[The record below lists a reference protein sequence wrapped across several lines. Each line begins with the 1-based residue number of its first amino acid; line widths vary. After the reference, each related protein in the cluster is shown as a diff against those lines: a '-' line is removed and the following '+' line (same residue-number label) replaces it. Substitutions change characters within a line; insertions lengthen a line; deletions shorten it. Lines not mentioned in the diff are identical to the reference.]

1 MNHPKTSKDIP
12 MRFHSQLSLRS
23 GSTRALVTAAL
34 LTGLLTALPVRAAT
48 PIEQGEA
55 LATKGAGAVLACV
68 TCHGAQGQGMATF
81 PYLAGQGEAYLA
93 RQLDAFASDTRKNP
107 IMAPIAK
114 AMTAEQKQ
122 AVSAYYAQ
130 LKPAFDRAT
139 LGQLIDTYPDKD
151 DAGAWLANRGD
162 WNNNLP
168 ACIQCHAPGG
178 VGVGSHFPAIAGLP
192 AAYLAE
198 QLQAWKSGARE
209 PGPQNLMGDIAKRMS
224 DAQIQA
230 VSAWFANLPAK
241 VQTGATQ

>member
-1 MNHPKTSKDIP
+1 MP
-12 MRFHSQLSLRS
+12 FHCHLSP
-23 GSTRALVTAAL
+23 GPGAARAMATAAL
-34 LTGLLTALPVRAAT
+34 SVALLVALPARAAT
-48 PIEQGEA
+48 PVEQGET

-68 TCHGAQGQGMATF
+68 TCHGAEGQGMATF

-93 RQLDAFASDTRKNP
+93 RQLDAFANDTRKNP

-114 AMTAEQKQ
+114 AMTPEQKQ

-139 LGQLIDTYPDKD
+139 LGQLIDTYTAKD
-151 DAGAWLANRGD
+151 DTGAWLANRGD
-162 WNNNLP
+162 WSNNLP
-168 ACIQCHAPGG
+168 ACIQCHGPGG

-241 VQTGATQ
+241 VQTGAAK